1 MITKIL
7 EVLSNALSVISNF
20 TSNIVVKI
28 VIIII
33 ILGAWIFR
41 YAKKST
47 SKAVSSV
54 IVMLVILLIGG
65 MLSKSHPPKPK
76 ETIPPIESS
85 VPTLT
90 PSITPTKIENN
101 EPTEIS
107 ICDASVFRWGAKI

>member
-1 MITKIL
+1 M
-7 EVLSNALSVISNF
+7 
-20 TSNIVVKI
+20 
-28 VIIII
+28 
-33 ILGAWIFR
+33 LGFLDML
-41 YAKKST
+41 KKST

-65 MLSKSHPPKPK
+65 MLSKSHSPKPK

-107 ICDASVFRWGAKI
+107 ICDASVLDGVQKYKSKIITKEMEGL

>member
-1 MITKIL
+1 ML
-7 EVLSNALSVISNF
+7 
-20 TSNIVVKI
+20 
-28 VIIII
+28 
-33 ILGAWIFR
+33 
-41 YAKKST
+41 KKST
-47 SKAVSSV
+47 SKAVSS
-54 IVMLVILLIGG
+54 VILLIGG

-107 ICDASVFRWGAKI
+107 ICDASVLDGVQKYKSKIITKEMGGL

>member
-1 MITKIL
+1 ML
-7 EVLSNALSVISNF
+7 
-20 TSNIVVKI
+20 
-28 VIIII
+28 
-33 ILGAWIFR
+33 
-41 YAKKST
+41 KKST

-65 MLSKSHPPKPK
+65 MLSKSHSPKPK

-85 VPTLT
+85 VLT

-107 ICDASVFRWGAKI
+107 ICDASVLDGVRKYKSKIITKEMGGL

>member
-1 MITKIL
+1 ML
-7 EVLSNALSVISNF
+7 
-20 TSNIVVKI
+20 
-28 VIIII
+28 
-33 ILGAWIFR
+33 
-41 YAKKST
+41 KKST

-85 VPTLT
+85 ARTLT

-107 ICDASVFRWGAKI
+107 ICDASVLDGVQKYKSKIITKEMEGL